1 MESAPLTR
9 LPAIVS
15 LERLAIAPRA
25 SRNTGSSEL
34 TVGPNLQKVK
44 KTPEE
49 SVIIKAATIIT
60 TKATSFILL
69 HVVEVPRR
77 SVTNASATAVSA
89 TSVSTV
95 MRLAVMAEQ

>member
-49 SVIIKAATIIT
+49 SVIIKAATT
-60 TKATSFILL
+60 VTAKATTFIL
-69 HVVEVPRR
+69 HVAEVPRR